1 VVSDLVSIIIPIY
14 NAENYLNRCIKSV
27 LNQTYKKIEVIL
39 VNDGSTDK
47 SVDICN
53 HFCSKD
59 ERIKVIHNQNK
70 GVSATRNDGLKA
82 ANGEFI
88 QFVDADDYVDINY
101 TKHMLRNMK
110 LNCDI
115 VISGYNI
122 EKMKDGNITIKK
134 NTPSLKRDLSKKL
147 FKENFGLLF
156 SESLINPVWNKIYKN
171 EIIQKQRVLF
181 SEEINMGEDLL
192 FNLKYFEH
200 CQKINI
206 LSDHLYN
213 YIDFGSDTLTRS
225 YKKNYYQVQ
234 KLLYSSMRSFLE
246 ADDLYTNHN
255 LRVLENFYVDN
266 IINCIDN
273 LFHKN
278 SHLKKKDITN
288 EIILIVKD
296 THLGFYQ
303 IDQYPGSTRNRLVIR
318 LAKSKKIKLLYSY
331 FILKNY
337 LNDLRARMLG

>member
-1 VVSDLVSIIIPIY
+1 MERDLVSIIIPIY
-14 NAENYLNRCIKSV
+14 NAEKYLNRCIDSV
-27 LNQTYKKIEVIL
+27 LNQTHKKIEIL
-39 VNDGSTDK
+39 LINDGSNDK
-47 SVDICN
+47 SKDICDVYS
-53 HFCSKD
+53 SKD
-59 ERIKVIHNQNK
+59 KRIKVSHNKNL
-70 GVSATRNDGLKA
+70 GVSATRNYGLNL

-122 EKMKDGNITIKK
+122 EKMKGGNITIKR
-134 NTPSLKRDLSKKL
+134 NNPSLKRDLSKEL

-156 SESLINPVWNKIYKN
+156 SESLINPVWNKMYRN
-171 EIIQKQRVLF
+171 EIIQEQRILF

-213 YIDFGSDTLTRS
+213 YIDFGSDTLTKS

-246 ADDLYTNHN
+246 ADYLYTNHN
-255 LRVLENFYVDN
+255 LRVLESSYVDN

-273 LFHKN
+273 LFHRN
-278 SHLKKKDITN
+278 SPLKKKDILN
-288 EIILIVKD
+288 EILVIVMD

-303 IDQYPGSTRNRLVIR
+303 IDEYPGSDRNRLVIR
-318 LAKSKKIKLLYSY
+318 LAKSKKIK
-331 FILKNY
+331 K
-337 LNDLRARMLG
+337 D